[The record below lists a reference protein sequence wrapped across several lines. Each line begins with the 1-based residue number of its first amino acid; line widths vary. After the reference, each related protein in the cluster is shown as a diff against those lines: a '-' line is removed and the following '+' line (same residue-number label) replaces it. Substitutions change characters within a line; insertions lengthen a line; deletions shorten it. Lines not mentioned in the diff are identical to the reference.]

1 MTGAAFAK
9 QLTAHGLDPI
19 EIPATAALYDT
30 ALDGFRTLTARTPSH
45 AWWVPGRLEV
55 FGKHTDY
62 AGGRTLVAAVPRGFA
77 FLASPRA
84 DQLVQLVDARTGE
97 RVTFE
102 AEHAGFTG
110 WRHYAEVALARLAR
124 NFPGARRG
132 ADIVFTS
139 NLPRASGMSSS
150 SALVVGIATILAQLW
165 SLAERTEW
173 QQNIQDGSALATYLA
188 SIENGSPFGGL
199 EGDAGVGTH
208 GGSEDHAAM
217 LLSLPGEVSAYS
229 FVPIRHLDRARV
241 PEGWRFVI
249 GSSGVRAEKT
259 GSARAAYNRLS
270 EGAGVLLRLW
280 NSHQQ
285 PSRSLAAALARDTEA
300 ADRLRELIRVSDVP
314 GWTPD
319 ALERRL
325 EHFRKEDARVPEAL
339 QAVAAAEVARLT
351 GLSEASQRDAHHL
364 LGNQIPQTVGL
375 AELARA
381 CGAFAASSFGAGFG
395 GSVWA
400 LVGRERARTFAA
412 RWLADYRREYQ
423 MKEAVT
429 FIATPGPAVAE
440 LAL

>member
-1 MTGAAFAK
+1 VTGAALAE
-9 QLTAHGLDPI
+9 QLIVHGLDPN
-19 EIPATAALYDT
+19 EIPATAALYNT
-30 ALDGFRTLTARTPSH
+30 ALDGFRTLAARAPSH

-62 AGGRTLVAAVPRGFA
+62 AGGRTIVAAVPRGFA
-77 FLASPRA
+77 FLASARG
-84 DQLVQLVDARTGE
+84 DQLVQLLDAGTGE
-97 RVTFE
+97 RVAFD

-124 NFPGARRG
+124 NFPGSRRG

-150 SALVVGIATILAQLW
+150 SALVVGIATTLAQLW

-208 GGSEDHAAM
+208 GGSEDQAAM

-229 FVPIRHLDRARV
+229 FVPIRHLDSARV

-270 EGAGVLLRLW
+270 EGAEVLLRLW
-280 NSHQQ
+280 NSHQE
-285 PSRSLAAALARDTEA
+285 PSRSLAAALAPGTAA
-300 ADRLRELIRVSDVP
+300 ADRLRELIRVSAVP

-325 EHFRKEDARVPEAL
+325 EHFRREDARVPDAL
-339 QAVAAAEVARLT
+339 QAVAAAEVARLA
-351 GLSEASQRDAHHL
+351 GLSEASQRDAHQL
-364 LGNQIPQTVGL
+364 LENQIPQTVGL

-400 LVGRERARTFAA
+400 LVGRERAGTFAA

-429 FIATPGPAVAE
+429 FIATPGPAVTE
-440 LAL
+440 LTL